1 MYLYLPKKGAKPYP
15 AVVYFPSSAAI
26 RNLAPTNLQVRS
38 IDFVIKSGR
47 AVLYPVFKGT
57 YQRSDSLR
65 TDVQDSSNFYR
76 DHIVIWAKDLRRG
89 IDYLETRAEVGTN
102 RLAYYGLS
110 WGGALGGLMPAV
122 EPRFR
127 VSVLVVAGLDFPRTR
142 PEVDPFNF
150 LPRITIPT
158 LILNGRYDFFFPIES
173 SQLPMFRLLGT
184 PAGQKRHVVE
194 EGSHFVPRTRMIQET
209 LTWLDQYQPVP
220 N

>member
-1 MYLYLPKKGAKPYP
+1 LYLYLPKKGAKPYP

-76 DHIVIWAKDLRRG
+76 DHLVMWAKDLRRG
-89 IDYLETRAEVGTN
+89 IDYLETPAEVGTD

-110 WGGALGGLMPAV
+110 WGGAVGIA
-122 EPRFR
+122 
-127 VSVLVVAGLDFPRTR
+127 
-142 PEVDPFNF
+142 
-150 LPRITIPT
+150 
-158 LILNGRYDFFFPIES
+158 
-173 SQLPMFRLLGT
+173 LLGDRT
-184 PAGQKRHVVE
+184 LLIQRAAVTASAPATCNHPRG
-194 EGSHFVPRTRMIQET
+194 FVSPDAGI
-209 LTWLDQYQPVP
+209 
-220 N
+220 